1 MRKKTIAS
9 MALAFAIVG
18 TSSAAFAETHTDTMT
33 YNGKT
38 INCSLTGD
46 FRWTGLDYGKAR
58 TEWSSTNNINKVYVY
73 LIGDSVSKSDTG
85 YTWAEAN
92 VEEESV
98 WDFNSTHKLL
108 DGTGTNTLVS
118 RQLSDW

>member
-1 MRKKTIAS
+1 MGKKTIVS
-9 MALAFAIVG
+9 MALAFAIAG

-46 FRWTGLDYGKAR
+46 FRWTGNDYGTAR
-58 TEWSSTNNINKVYVY
+58 TEWTSTNNINQVYVY
-73 LIGDSVSKSDTG
+73 LIGDSVTDVDYG
-85 YTWAEAN
+85 YTWAEAH
-92 VEEESV
+92 VAEESV

-108 DGTGTNTLVS
+108 DGTGNKTLVS
-118 RQLSDW
+118 RELSDW